1 MIKDMKKIFLF
12 TLMIFTSIGN
22 MYANNIFL
30 YTYERVKLKLD
41 SGILKAP
48 SQGETITSLYDY
60 SLNKLIVSFYAM
72 MDNVEVTITKDG
84 EPVASD
90 VFNMN
95 AYEGIEYDMS
105 ECEKGEYVVYVVTDG
120 AMQVLGSFYKE

>member
-1 MIKDMKKIFLF
+1 MKKIFLF
-12 TLMIFTSIGN
+12 TLMIFASIGN

-41 SGILKAP
+41 NGILKAP

>member
-1 MIKDMKKIFLF
+1 
-12 TLMIFTSIGN
+12 
-22 MYANNIFL
+22 
-30 YTYERVKLKLD
+30 
-41 SGILKAP
+41 
-48 SQGETITSLYDY
+48 
-60 SLNKLIVSFYAM
+60 M
-72 MDNVEVTITKDG
+72 MDNVEITITKDG

-105 ECEKGEYVVYVVTDG
+105 ECKKGEYVVYVVTDG

>member
-1 MIKDMKKIFLF
+1 MKKIFLF

-22 MYANNIFL
+22 IYANNIFL
-30 YTYERVKLKLD
+30 CTYERVKIKLNND
-41 SGILKAP
+41 IFKAP

>member
-1 MIKDMKKIFLF
+1 MKKIFLF